1 MPAYDEWNDALISYL
16 TASMPRG
23 SAVFLDINDDIL
35 EDIGDTFKMEA
46 PGEWP
51 DDFKRAV
58 RAKVIAGQHVH
69 LENISLYK
77 GENGEVPDGVAFLGV
92 MVLAAYYM
100 GEDEEASSINYFK
113 RLRSILQ
120 LEEDGENDGRPKSM
134 KRGSD
139 ERLWLEWN
147 MWLQKQGFLPTA
159 QRGEGPKTYIN
170 YPISQS
176 LLRQADKDKLEK
188 LFEEH
193 NWPARLDQNIVA
205 ARIRR
210 ELPYLSKH
218 LYQIVQEGNIQR
230 FQALIEDIF
239 EVYENWIS
247 YGKSSRLIKTR
258 TSTTKNASN
267 RTLTAGLYRVVDP
280 LQNTIDYCLHPRQ
293 PRRGR
298 LTGLAVRHGEMFEE
312 LIEDESKWYQPLW
325 KLSLEELEQGAQY
338 ELAGSSEFHLLI
350 LSRRNFWIFTLDPGY
365 PESGIYISGEP
376 LDLGTSFILLCK
388 QELQNQITRLKNE
401 RLVQWHDDPYPLP
414 DYPGWIEYRDMM
426 VLSEAWSGV
435 SRAIENQDL
444 YESLRPLSSIG
455 ILFEGGMHVPRGG
468 AWVWLENY
476 GPKVRLAAFDER
488 AHLKVQSI
496 GKNKDIVLDKEV
508 PTNALVTI
516 PWPGSGEYMVAASVG
531 AKPTERMIQIL
542 SWSQLTLLPT
552 EHVES
557 IRIGAWNV
565 SGALVRPADEEEN

>member
-1 MPAYDEWNDALISYL
+1 MPVYDEWNDALIDYL
-16 TASMPRG
+16 TAGIPRG
-23 SAVFLDINDDIL
+23 STVFLDINDDVL
-35 EDIGDTFKMEA
+35 EAIGRTFKIEVLS
-46 PGEWP
+46 GWP

-58 RAKVIAGQHVH
+58 RTKVIVGQQVH
-69 LENISLYK
+69 LENIPFYK
-77 GENGEVPDGVAFLGV
+77 SEDGETRPGGVAFLGA

-120 LEEDGENDGRPKSM
+120 LDEDGEDDGRPKSM

-188 LFEEH
+188 LFEER
-193 NWPARLDQNIVA
+193 NWPGRLDQNIVA

-210 ELPYLSKH
+210 EHLSRH
-218 LYQIVQEGNIQR
+218 LQQIVQEGNVQR
-230 FQALIEDIF
+230 FQALVEDIF
-239 EVYENWIS
+239 EVYENWVS
-247 YGKSSRLIKTR
+247 YGRSSRLIKTR
-258 TSTTKNASN
+258 TPATKNAPSRN
-267 RTLTAGLYRVVDP
+267 LNAGLYRVVDP
-280 LQNTIDYCLHPRQ
+280 LKNTIDYCLHPRQ

-298 LTGLAVRHGEMFEE
+298 STGLAVRRGELLEE
-312 LIEDESKWYQPLW
+312 LIEDESKWYRPLW
-325 KLSLEELEQGAQY
+325 KLSPEELEQGAQY
-338 ELAGSSEFHLLI
+338 ELVGSSEFHLLI
-350 LSRRNFWIFTLDPGY
+350 LPRRDFWILTLDPDY
-365 PESGIYISGEP
+365 PESGIYVSGEP

-401 RLVQWHDDPYPLP
+401 RLVQWRGDPYPLP

-455 ILFEGGMHVPRGG
+455 ILFEGGMRVPRGG
-468 AWVWLENY
+468 AWAWLENY
-476 GPKVRLAAFDER
+476 EPKVRLAAFDER
-488 AHLKVQSI
+488 AYLQVQAI
-496 GKNKDIVLDKEV
+496 GKDDDIVLDKEV

-516 PWPGSGEYMVAASVG
+516 PWPGPGEYVIAASVG
-531 AKPTERMIQIL
+531 AKPIERMVQIL
-542 SWSQLTLLPT
+542 SWSQLTLLPA
-552 EHVES
+552 EHPES

-565 SGALVRPADEEEN
+565 SGALVRLADGEKN